1 MLDNVIAQVL
11 CHKENWPAN
20 QTVLL
25 SAILR
30 RSFSLK
36 PACGVESVD
45 LRISRAPRS
54 LRASPRPGP
63 ATDRPIPQL
72 RGKAPG
78 VVHSPRH
85 AACPSS
91 LHTDASPPLLGR
103 VPAVLLPLTPA
114 RNVGGLLAGVAGSP
128 AAHSSRPQSAAL
140 AGHASSPPAIS
151 EAWHRA
157 SAFARG
163 RALAPEW
170 MPEPQTEGALV
181 LARFPSLSHGQGEV
195 RRNPTPPIDALSGHA
210 CCRRRLFHRH
220 AFRKP
225 SEDQSAAPVEVHGR
239 ILPQTRLEVHRARR
253 CAWKATSWPKKA
265 AFTLLSLL
273 SPLFVLFGAFWRTLE
288 G

>member
-1 MLDNVIAQVL
+1 MSDPLEHAAARCPRSRRETHPMLDNVIAQVL

-128 AAHSSRPQSAAL
+128 AAHSSRPQSA
-140 AGHASSPPAIS
+140 
-151 EAWHRA
+151 
-157 SAFARG
+157 
-163 RALAPEW
+163 
-170 MPEPQTEGALV
+170 
-181 LARFPSLSHGQGEV
+181 SLSAKASCH
-195 RRNPTPPIDALSGHA
+195 RRPYRNAGTTPGLHHA
-210 CCRRRLFHRH
+210 PRL
-220 AFRKP
+220 P
-225 SEDQSAAPVEVHGR
+225 
-239 ILPQTRLEVHRARR
+239 R
-253 CAWKATSWPKKA
+253 C
-265 AFTLLSLL
+265 
-273 SPLFVLFGAFWRTLE
+273 G
-288 G
+288 